1 MQVFTALQLDVNIHV
16 YTSLS
21 TAVFLSHSGIHN
33 TRSDASWSG
42 YAKRHIRVVLI
53 HERAHVAHRPL
64 VPGVLHTRGLE
75 VPERLRTLTRFLPM
89 TTLGQ
94 GAVSQHP
101 WRTDGNL
108 RPD

>member
-1 MQVFTALQLDVNIHV
+1 MRVLTALQLVVYMYIHHYV
-16 YTSLS
+16 QLF
-21 TAVFLSHSGIHN
+21 FLSHSGIHN
-33 TRSDASWSG
+33 TCSDASWSG
-42 YAKRHIRVVLI
+42 YTKRHIRIVLI
-53 HERAHVAHRPL
+53 HECAHVAHRPL
-64 VPGVLHTRGLE
+64 VPGVLHTQELE
-75 VPERLRTLTRFLPM
+75 VPERLRTLARFLPM